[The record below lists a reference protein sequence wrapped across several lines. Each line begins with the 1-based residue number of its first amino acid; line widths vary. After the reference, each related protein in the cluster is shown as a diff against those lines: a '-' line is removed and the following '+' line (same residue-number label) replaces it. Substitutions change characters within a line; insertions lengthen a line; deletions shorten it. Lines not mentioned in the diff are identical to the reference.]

1 MSSTKKTKRTSR
13 AKRMTAAAPR
23 HTAGRPRKRRIGRL
37 MTRAILGAITLWGVT
52 GVPYLILDASAQTAP
67 ATASDGTTSP
77 GTTSAGTTSS
87 GATFNSRQ
95 PVTFQADRIDYNQ
108 KTNIVTLSGHVEAW
122 QAGHVLFAD
131 RVLYDRNTNIADA
144 IGHVVLVSPDGQ
156 IVYANYAELSRD
168 MTNGIMST
176 MNVTLPL
183 NAKLA
188 ANGGRRTE
196 GKLNELSR
204 AVYTACDVCAKHPD
218 HYPLWQISAR
228 TATQD
233 LQHHLIEYKDATM
246 EIYGFP
252 ILWFPYFSHPDP
264 TAKRM
269 SGLLIPAAGYSS
281 HLGAFTEIP
290 YYWVINNSSD
300 ATITPI
306 ISSKNG
312 LAGDAKYRET
322 FNFGTLNIDGSAGLD
337 NGNIQGALFANG
349 IFNLS
354 PTWRAGF
361 NVERASSVNYL
372 NDYSI
377 LPNAN
382 ELQSEFYLEGFGA
395 GSYARLESSFYQ
407 GLVGSV
413 TDSLLPLVLPYALY
427 DYKGQP
433 DSLLGGT
440 LSVDANAFNIMRTS
454 GTNTQRAAITSE
466 YAIPFQDNLGE
477 RWSTVFHIDAAAYS
491 ASDLNEFPNYDTTE
505 DSASEARALPQV
517 ALNYSWP
524 IMNDN
529 ALGAQLF
536 KPIVQLIAAPIINN
550 NVNTTNIPNEDSY
563 DFQFTDTNL
572 FGFNKYPGIDRL
584 ENGMRANLGLESEWF
599 LNNGGT
605 IDGLIGQS
613 YRSHAEDTFAPDSGL
628 TGNISDIVARLTYT
642 PTSWLDLVYRT
653 RLNHNG
659 FQDQYT
665 DTFVSAGVPALRV
678 TAGYLYS
685 KVDPYYYYD
694 GSPPPA
700 SYYIP
705 RSEATFG
712 LSTVYKQW
720 SFNTSFQRNIQT
732 GQFDST
738 TFDGGW
744 QNDCLGIN
752 LSFIKSNTTIGNE
765 TGSTTVLL
773 TVTFKTIGA
782 IGFNAL

>member
-1 MSSTKKTKRTSR
+1 MSKKRQTKRL
-13 AKRMTAAAPR
+13 
-23 HTAGRPRKRRIGRL
+23 RRLL
-37 MTRAILGAITLWGVT
+37 MGGAILASVSCVPTL
-52 GVPYLILDASAQTAP
+52 IRDAWAQTAP
-67 ATASDGTTSP
+67 TAATPAPSSP
-77 GTTSAGTTSS
+77 GPAPAASKPAATPAASPIPGT

-108 KTNIVTLSGHVEAW
+108 KSNIVTLTGHVEAW

-144 IGHVVLVSPDGQ
+144 VGHVVLVSPDGQ
-156 IVYANYAELSRD
+156 IVYSNYAELSRD
-168 MTNGIMST
+168 MTNGIMSK
-176 MNVTLPL
+176 MNITLPM

-196 GKLNELSR
+196 GEVNELSR

-218 HYPLWQISAR
+218 RYPLWQISAR

-252 ILWFPYFSHPDP
+252 VLWFPYFSHPDP

-281 HLGAFTEIP
+281 HLGAFTEVP
-290 YYWVINNSSD
+290 YYWVINNSTD

-312 LAGDAKYRET
+312 LAGDAKYAED
-322 FNFGTLNIDGSAGLD
+322 FNFGTLSLDASGGLD
-337 NGNIQGALFANG
+337 KGQLGGALFATGLFDLNP
-349 IFNLS
+349 S
-354 PTWRAGF
+354 WRFGF
-361 NVERASSVNYL
+361 NVQRASSVDYL

-382 ELQSEFYLEGFGA
+382 ELQSEFYLEGFGN
-395 GSYARLESSFYQ
+395 GSYARIESSFYQ

-413 TDSLLPLVLPYALY
+413 TDSQLPLVLPYGTY
-427 DYKGQP
+427 SYTGQP
-433 DSLLGGT
+433 DSLGGT
-440 LSVDANAFNIMRTS
+440 FSVNANAFNILRTS
-454 GTNTQRAAITSE
+454 GTNTQRAAISTD
-466 YAIPFQDNLGE
+466 YAIPFQDGLGE
-477 RWSTVFHIDAAAYS
+477 LWNVAFHGDAAAYNAS
-491 ASDLNEFPNYDTTE
+491 ALEEFPNYDTSE
-505 DSASEARALPQV
+505 SNASEGRALPQV
-517 ALNYSWP
+517 ALNYRWP
-524 IMNDN
+524 IMNDSGF
-529 ALGAQLF
+529 LGSQLF
-536 KPIVQLIAAPIINN
+536 QPIVQLIGAPIISNN
-550 NVNTTNIPNEDSY
+550 IDKTNIPNEDSY
-563 DFQFTDTNL
+563 DFQFTDANL

-584 ENGMRANLGLESEWF
+584 ENGMRANLGFETEWF
-599 LNNGGT
+599 LGNGGV

-613 YRSHAEDTFAPDSGL
+613 YRAHKDDTFAPGSGL

-642 PTSWLDLVYRT
+642 PTSWLDVVYRT
-653 RLNHNG
+653 RLSHNG

-678 TAGYLYS
+678 SAGYLYS
-685 KVDPYYYYD
+685 ATDPYYYYT
-694 GSPPPA
+694 GAAPPA

-705 RSEATFG
+705 RNEATFG
-712 LSTVYKQW
+712 LTTNYRGWNFS
-720 SFNTSFQRNIQT
+720 TSFQRNIET

-738 TFDGGW
+738 EFAGGW
-744 QNDCLGIN
+744 QNDCLGVN
-752 LSFIKSNTTIGNE
+752 LLYARSNTTIGDE

-782 IGFNAL
+782 IGINAL

>member
-1 MSSTKKTKRTSR
+1 MSKTRKTKRAAK
-13 AKRMTAAAPR
+13 AKRTAAAAARPTCQLPPPPGVAAR
-23 HTAGRPRKRRIGRL
+23 GATARGPVNRVL
-37 MTRAILGAITLWGVT
+37 SRALLGAITLWGVS
-52 GVPYLILDASAQTAP
+52 GVPYLILDASAQTTP
-67 ATASDGTTSP
+67 ITTNP
-77 GTTSAGTTSS
+77 
-87 GATFNSRQ
+87 GATFNSKQ
-95 PVTFQADRIDYNQ
+95 PVTFQADRIEYNQ

-144 IGHVVLVSPDGQ
+144 VGHVVLVSPDGQ
-156 IVYANYAELSRD
+156 IVYAAYAELSRD

-176 MNVTLPL
+176 MNVTLPM

-196 GKLNELSR
+196 GQLNELSR
-204 AVYTACDVCAKHPD
+204 AVYTACDVCAKHPES
-218 HYPLWQISAR
+218 YPLWQISAR

-252 ILWFPYFSHPDP
+252 VLWLPYFSHPDP

-269 SGLLIPAAGYSS
+269 SGLLIPDAGYSS

-290 YYWVINNSSD
+290 YYWVINGDSD

-312 LAGDAKYRET
+312 LAGDVKYRQA
-322 FNFGTLNIDGSAGLD
+322 FNFGSLNFDASSGLD
-337 NGNIQGALFANG
+337 NGNLQGALFANG
-349 IFNLS
+349 TFDLNPS
-354 PTWRAGF
+354 WRAGF
-361 NVERASSVNYL
+361 NVQRASSVNYL

-427 DYKGQP
+427 DYKGRP
-433 DSLLGGT
+433 DSLGGT
-440 LSVDANAFNIMRTS
+440 FSVNANAFNISRTS
-454 GTNTQRAAITSE
+454 GTNTQRAAITTE
-466 YAIPFQDNLGE
+466 YALPFQDGLGE
-477 RWSTVFHIDAAAYS
+477 QWSTVLHLDAAAYS
-491 ASDLNEFPNYDTTE
+491 ASDLNEFPNYDTTQAN
-505 DSASEARALPQV
+505 ASEARALPQV

-529 ALGAQLF
+529 ALGSQLF
-536 KPIVQLIAAPIINN
+536 KPIVQLIGAPIISNN
-550 NVNTTNIPNEDSY
+550 IDKTNIPNEDSY
-563 DFQFTDTNL
+563 DFQFTDANL

-613 YRSHAEDTFAPDSGL
+613 YRTHADDTFAPGSGL
-628 TGNISDIVARLTYT
+628 TGNVSDIVARLTYT

-653 RLNHNG
+653 RLNHDG

-665 DTFVSAGVPALRV
+665 DTFVSAGVPMLRV

-685 KVDPYYYYD
+685 KTDPYYYYD

-712 LSTVYKQW
+712 LSTIYKQW
-720 SFNTSFQRNIQT
+720 NFNTSFQRNIHT

-738 TFDGGW
+738 TFNGGW
-744 QNDCLGIN
+744 QNDCLGVD
-752 LSFIKSNTTIGNE
+752 LTFIKSNTTIGNE